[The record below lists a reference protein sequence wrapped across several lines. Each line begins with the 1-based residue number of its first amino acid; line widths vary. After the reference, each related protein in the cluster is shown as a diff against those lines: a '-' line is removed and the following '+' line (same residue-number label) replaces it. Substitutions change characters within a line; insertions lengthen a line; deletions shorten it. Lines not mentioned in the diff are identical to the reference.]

1 MSDPTAPQDPVDP
14 APRAEPRQ
22 RWRLVVARAA
32 DAAPADHFG
41 SAIAATALPL
51 ARSAGVS
58 ARPRISFG
66 APLPAGMAANGEL
79 IDLVLTECWPVWRVR
94 AALTEAM
101 PPGWRLMDLYDVW
114 LAGPPL
120 AGRVAA
126 ADYRIVLVGEVP
138 LERLRAAAHALLA
151 AERLPRER
159 AKGSGTVA
167 YDLRPL
173 LLDLGV
179 SAGPPAIVVCRTR
192 LHPELGS
199 GRPEEVILAL
209 AAQAGVGL
217 NPIEVIR
224 DRLLLADDVA

>member
-1 MSDPTAPQDPVDP
+1 
-14 APRAEPRQ
+14 
-22 RWRLVVARAA
+22 
-32 DAAPADHFG
+32 
-41 SAIAATALPL
+41 
-51 ARSAGVS
+51 
-58 ARPRISFG
+58 
-66 APLPAGMAANGEL
+66 MAANGEL
-79 IDLVLTECWPVWRVR
+79 TDLVLTECWPVWRVR

-126 ADYRIVLVGEVP
+126 ADYRILLVGEVP
-138 LERLRAAAHALLA
+138 LERLRAAAHAMLA

-179 SAGPPAIVVCRTR
+179 SAGPPATVVCRTR
-192 LHPELGS
+192 LHPQLGS

-209 AAQAGVGL
+209 ADQVGVDL

-224 DRLLLADDVA
+224 DRLLLAEDVD

>member
-1 MSDPTAPQDPVDP
+1 
-14 APRAEPRQ
+14 
-22 RWRLVVARAA
+22 
-32 DAAPADHFG
+32 
-41 SAIAATALPL
+41 
-51 ARSAGVS
+51 
-58 ARPRISFG
+58 
-66 APLPAGMAANGEL
+66 MAANGEL
-79 IDLVLTECWPVWRVR
+79 IDLVLTERWPVWRVR
-94 AALTEAM
+94 AVVDDVL

-126 ADYRIVLVGEVP
+126 ADYRIVLSGEVP
-138 LERLRAAAHALLA
+138 LDRVRAAATALLA

-173 LLDLGV
+173 LLDLAV
-179 SAGPPAIVVCRTR
+179 SAGPPATVACRTR

-199 GRPEEVILAL
+199 GRPEEVLLAL
-209 AAQAGVGL
+209 AAQAGVDL